1 MSRRFFHT
9 TMPIDHVNGKMS
21 RVSQKVANATNSE
34 PSANAFYYG
43 YRHKKSNLS
52 RYGLREI
59 PRNLTA
65 NPYTAAEQVNKEDF
79 AQAVRNAKTIIATP
93 AMKSKLLPLF
103 ERSNYHR
110 LYNYAVAKCRENGG
124 EIPPEIL

>member
-43 YRHKKSNLS
+43 YRKYGKNVS
-52 RYGLREI
+52 RFGLREL

-65 NPYTAAEQVNKEDF
+65 NPYTTAEQGNKEEF
-79 AQAVRNAKTIIATP
+79 RQSVRNAKEMYRDENYKRQLQADFE
-93 AMKSKLLPLF
+93 KSTYTRFFTYCLAL
-103 ERSNYHR
+103 
-110 LYNYAVAKCRENGG
+110 CRQNGG
-124 EIPPEIL
+124 QKPPLI

>member
-43 YRHKKSNLS
+43 YKVNGKGVS
-52 RYGLREI
+52 RFGLREI

-65 NPYTAAEQVNKEDF
+65 NPYTTAEQGNKEEF
-79 AQAVRNAKTIIATP
+79 RQSVLNAKEMNRDENYKRQLQADFE
-93 AMKSKLLPLF
+93 KSTYTRFFTYCLAL
-103 ERSNYHR
+103 
-110 LYNYAVAKCRENGG
+110 CRQNGG
-124 EIPPEIL
+124 QKPPLI

>member
-43 YRHKKSNLS
+43 FKKDGKSVS
-52 RYGLREI
+52 RYGLREL
-59 PRNLTA
+59 PRNLTV
-65 NPYTAAEQVNKEDF
+65 NPYTIPEQVNKEEF
-79 AQAVRNAKTIIATP
+79 RQSVQNAKEMYRDADYKNRLQ
-93 AMKSKLLPLF
+93 ADFEKSTYSRF
-103 ERSNYHR
+103 
-110 LYNYAVAKCRENGG
+110 YNYCLALCRQNGG
-124 EIPPEIL
+124 QKPTLT

>member
-43 YRHKKSNLS
+43 YRKDGKSVS
-52 RYGLREI
+52 RFGLREI

-65 NPYTAAEQVNKEDF
+65 NPYTTAEQGNKEEF
-79 AQAVRNAKTIIATP
+79 RQSVRNAKEMYRDENYKRQLQADFK
-93 AMKSKLLPLF
+93 KSTYTRF
-103 ERSNYHR
+103 FNYC
-110 LYNYAVAKCRENGG
+110 LAICRQNGG
-124 EIPPEIL
+124 QKPPLI

>member
-43 YRHKKSNLS
+43 YRKDGKSVS
-52 RYGLREI
+52 RFGLREI

-65 NPYTAAEQVNKEDF
+65 NPYTTAEQGNKEEF
-79 AQAVRNAKTIIATP
+79 RQSVLNAKE
-93 AMKSKLLPLF
+93 MFRDENYKRQLQSDFEKSTYTRF
-103 ERSNYHR
+103 FNYC
-110 LYNYAVAKCRENGG
+110 LSLCRQNGG
-124 EIPPEIL
+124 QKPPLK

>member
-43 YRHKKSNLS
+43 YRKDGKSVS
-52 RYGLREI
+52 RFGLREI

-65 NPYTAAEQVNKEDF
+65 NPYTTAEQGNKEEF
-79 AQAVRNAKTIIATP
+79 RQSVQNAKEMFRNADYKQQLQADFE
-93 AMKSKLLPLF
+93 KSTYSRF
-103 ERSNYHR
+103 FNYC
-110 LYNYAVAKCRENGG
+110 LALCRQNGG
-124 EIPPEIL
+124 QKPPLK